1 MEPTVLQTR
10 SLAPLAMFFV
20 RSILIAWQHALR
32 LPKINVEL
40 AGMPKSELSP
50 SYVRLLRKEYVS
62 LFQLGHNNG
71 VPLDFLMMD
80 AFAVDHLNHTDEV
93 GRQALEA
100 DYCVSWIHVALK
112 PIRHHSTFHSS
123 SLPPSGSSCM
133 CHAAHASQ
141 CGRA

>member
-50 SYVRLLRKEYVS
+50 SYVRLLRKEYV
-62 LFQLGHNNG
+62 LRFQFGHNVR
-71 VPLDFLMMD
+71 VPLDFPMLN
-80 AFAVDHLNHTDEV
+80 ARAVHPLNHADEV
-93 GRQALEA
+93 WRQALKS
-100 DYCVSWIHVALK
+100 DHCIPWIHVALK
-112 PIRHHSTFHSS
+112 PLRYHPTLHI
-123 SLPPSGSSCM
+123 
-133 CHAAHASQ
+133 
-141 CGRA
+141 